1 MPKLACW
8 SCGREIYTV
17 APLESLFAE
26 ERRCP
31 RCGAF
36 LRTDRREVERRKHN
50 RRVNPAN
57 DPGPPTPEPKSK
69 PKARAK
75 ATDEPVADGERRV
88 TDRRTARRRGSGPM
102 FRRTTGTDTQGW
114 QD

>member
-36 LRTDRREVERRKHN
+36 LRADRRETERRQHN
-50 RRVNPAN
+50 RRVNPAH
-57 DPGPPTPEPKSK
+57 DPGPPTPK
-69 PKARAK
+69 PKGKAKAKAK
-75 ATDEPVADGERRV
+75 ATDEPVVDGERRV
-88 TDRRTARRRGSGPM
+88 ADRRTARRRGSGPM
-102 FRRTTGTDTQGW
+102 FRRTTGTDTPGW

>member
-36 LRTDRREVERRKHN
+36 LRADRRETERRQQN
-50 RRVNPAN
+50 RRVNPAH
-57 DPGPPTPEPKSK
+57 DPGPPTPK
-69 PKARAK
+69 PKGKAKAKAK
-75 ATDEPVADGERRV
+75 ATDEPVVDGERRV
-88 TDRRTARRRGSGPM
+88 ADRRTARRRGSGPT
-102 FRRTTGTDTQGW
+102 FRRTPRPDTPGW
-114 QD
+114 HD

>member
-36 LRTDRREVERRKHN
+36 LRADRRETERRQHN

-57 DPGPPTPEPKSK
+57 DPGPPTPKPKGK
-69 PKARAK
+69 PKAKAK
-75 ATDEPVADGERRV
+75 ATDELVVDGERRV
-88 TDRRTARRRGSGPM
+88 TDRRTARRRGSGPT
-102 FRRTTGTDTQGW
+102 FRRTPGTDTPGW
-114 QD
+114 HD

>member
-36 LRTDRREVERRKHN
+36 LRADRRETERRHHN
-50 RRVNPAN
+50 RRVNPAH
-57 DPGPPTPEPKSK
+57 DPGPPIPEPKG
-69 PKARAK
+69 KAKAKAK
-75 ATDEPVADGERRV
+75 ATDEPVIDGERRV
-88 TDRRTARRRGSGPM
+88 ADRRTARRRGSGPIY
-102 FRRTTGTDTQGW
+102 RRTPGPDTPGW
-114 QD
+114 HD